1 MFGRDV
7 GTKKKVADTAVKLKG
22 AAVDAT
28 GTIVEYI
35 DPVAK
40 DERLRE
46 RLSAAIV
53 AGAAARSRMR
63 KQTGMTGLARRLA
76 DDPVLRAQLI
86 EMAAALQG
94 AQRRTKN
101 LRRRRVRNTT
111 LFLTGVGMTIAG
123 VPALREKAIGII
135 RGREQWAP
143 SGRSEP
149 KPTTIEEEIEVAV
162 PVSTAYN
169 QWTQFEE
176 FPRFMDGV
184 DEVRQLDDTLLH
196 WAATV
201 AGKHAEWDAKIIE
214 QEPDRRITWEST
226 DGRRI
231 RGTVSFEEAG
241 PARARVQLRMTY
253 SPEGLTEKVG
263 SAVGLDNRR
272 VRGDLQRFRELIES
286 QQLETGAWRGEI
298 HSGVETSTDPADQR

>member
-94 AQRRTKN
+94 AQRRRKN
-101 LRRRRVRNTT
+101 LRRHRVRNTT
-111 LFLTGVGMTIAG
+111 LFLAGVGMTIAG
-123 VPALREKAIGII
+123 VPALREKATGII
-135 RGREQWAP
+135 RGREQRPP

-149 KPTTIEEEIEVAV
+149 TPTTIEEEIEVAV